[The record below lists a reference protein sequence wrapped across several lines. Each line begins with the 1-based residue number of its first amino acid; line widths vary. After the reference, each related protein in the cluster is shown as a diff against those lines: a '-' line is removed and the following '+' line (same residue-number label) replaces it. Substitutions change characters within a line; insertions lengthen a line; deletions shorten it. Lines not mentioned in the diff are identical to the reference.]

1 MKTSPLHYNN
11 DIITLV
17 GFRSFIMKKMPQITE
32 AEYEVM
38 QIIWHNYP
46 ISTNEITE
54 QLLQTTNWNPRTI
67 QTLIKRLATKNIIT
81 YEKQG
86 RVFVYTPLLKKEDYV
101 SQQSKSFLDKFFNGN
116 LSSMVS
122 TFLDHRNLSKAEID
136 ELKSLLEQENKE

>member
-1 MKTSPLHYNN
+1 
-11 DIITLV
+11 
-17 GFRSFIMKKMPQITE
+17 MKKMPQITE

-86 RVFVYTPLLKKEDYV
+86 RVFVYTPLLKKRGLC
-101 SQQSKSFLDKFFNGN
+101 QSAKQVFLGQIFQRESFLYGLNLFGSSKFIKG
-116 LSSMVS
+116 
-122 TFLDHRNLSKAEID
+122 RN
-136 ELKSLLEQENKE
+136 

>member
-1 MKTSPLHYNN
+1 M
-11 DIITLV
+11 
-17 GFRSFIMKKMPQITE
+17 R
-32 AEYEVM
+32 
-38 QIIWHNYP
+38 
-46 ISTNEITE
+46 
-54 QLLQTTNWNPRTI
+54 LQNSYCRRWAR
-67 QTLIKRLATKNIIT
+67 KNIMT
-81 YEKQG
+81 YNKQG

>member
-1 MKTSPLHYNN
+1 
-11 DIITLV
+11 
-17 GFRSFIMKKMPQITE
+17 MKKMPQITE

-122 TFLDHRNLSKAEID
+122 TFWIIEIYQRQ
-136 ELKSLLEQENKE
+136 KSMN

>member
-1 MKTSPLHYNN
+1 
-11 DIITLV
+11 
-17 GFRSFIMKKMPQITE
+17 MKKMPQITE

-54 QLLQTTNWNPRTI
+54 QLLQT
-67 QTLIKRLATKNIIT
+67 TKNIIT

>member
-1 MKTSPLHYNN
+1 
-11 DIITLV
+11 
-17 GFRSFIMKKMPQITE
+17 MKKMPQITE

-101 SQQSKSFLDKFFNGN
+101 SQQSKSF
-116 LSSMVS
+116 
-122 TFLDHRNLSKAEID
+122 FLDHRNLSKAEID

>member
-1 MKTSPLHYNN
+1 
-11 DIITLV
+11 
-17 GFRSFIMKKMPQITE
+17 MKKMPQITE

-86 RVFVYTPLLKKEDYV
+86 RVFVYTPLLKKD
-101 SQQSKSFLDKFFNGN
+101 
-116 LSSMVS
+116 
-122 TFLDHRNLSKAEID
+122 
-136 ELKSLLEQENKE
+136 LLCWLT

>member
-1 MKTSPLHYNN
+1 
-11 DIITLV
+11 
-17 GFRSFIMKKMPQITE
+17 MKKIPQITE

-86 RVFVYTPLLKKEDYV
+86 RVFVYTPLLKEEDYI
-101 SQQSKSFLDKFFNGN
+101 KFFNGN

>member
-1 MKTSPLHYNN
+1 
-11 DIITLV
+11 
-17 GFRSFIMKKMPQITE
+17 MKKMPQITE

-67 QTLIKRLATKNIIT
+67 QTLIKRLTAKNIIT

-136 ELKSLLEQENKE
+136 ISNGLKQSVTKHPAGAL

>member
-1 MKTSPLHYNN
+1 
-11 DIITLV
+11 
-17 GFRSFIMKKMPQITE
+17 MKKMPQITE

-86 RVFVYTPLLKKEDYV
+86 RVFVYTPLLKEESAKQVFLGQIFQWE
-101 SQQSKSFLDKFFNGN
+101 SFLYGLNLFGSSKFIKG
-116 LSSMVS
+116 
-122 TFLDHRNLSKAEID
+122 RNR
-136 ELKSLLEQENKE
+136 

>member
-1 MKTSPLHYNN
+1 
-11 DIITLV
+11 
-17 GFRSFIMKKMPQITE
+17 MKKMPQITE

-38 QIIWHNYP
+38 KIIWHNYP

-67 QTLIKRLATKNIIT
+67 QTLIKRLTAKNIIT

-86 RVFVYTPLLKKEDYV
+86 RVFVYTPLLKEEDYV
-101 SQQSKSFLDKFFNGN
+101 SQQIKSFLEKFLNGN
-116 LSSMVS
+116 LTSMVS

>member
-1 MKTSPLHYNN
+1 
-11 DIITLV
+11 
-17 GFRSFIMKKMPQITE
+17 MPQITE

-86 RVFVYTPLLKKEDYV
+86 RDFVYTPLLNKEDYV
-101 SQQSKSFLDKFFNGN
+101 SLWSQPFWII
-116 LSSMVS
+116 
-122 TFLDHRNLSKAEID
+122 EIYQRQK
-136 ELKSLLEQENKE
+136 LMN